1 MDHQQILELLPAYV
15 DQELGISETVAVE
28 RHLGNC
34 AECQQ
39 AYAEQSVLSAR
50 LKKEASYFLPP
61 AGLAGR
67 IQAAL
72 PRTES
77 DAAQPKFQGFKGFK
91 WFSAAAAVALLLA
104 VVWNIGL
111 YSSQPSARE
120 RLVEEVVASHVRSL
134 QVDHLADV
142 ASSDQHTVKPW
153 FNGKL
158 DFSPPVVDLAPQGFV
173 LEGGRL
179 DYLDGRPVA
188 ALIYRHNRHPINLY
202 AWPSAESDAATQL
215 QSSQGYHLVH
225 WAENGMSYWAISD
238 LAANELEQFAAML
251 RAAAPQ

>member
-1 MDHQQILELLPAYV
+1 MDHRQILELLPAYV

-28 RHLGNC
+28 RHLGDC

-72 PRTES
+72 PRADS
-77 DAAQPKFQGFKGFK
+77 GAARPKWQGFK

-142 ASSDQHTVKPW
+142 ASSDRHTVKPW

-158 DFSPPVVDLAPQGFV
+158 DFSPPVVDLAPQGFA

-188 ALIYRHNRHPINLY
+188 ALIYRHDRHPINLY
-202 AWPSAESDAATQL
+202 AWPSADKDAAIQL
-215 QSSQGYHLVH
+215 QTSQGYHLAH
-225 WAENGMSYWAISD
+225 WAGNGMSYWAISD
-238 LAANELEQFAAML
+238 LAANELDQFAAAL